1 MKKVTIQDGE
11 GQIVEKK
18 SRFIGEIKRATS
30 PEEALELVEAVRKK
44 YFDAKH
50 VCFAYVC
57 GMDGRLERYC
67 DDGEPQGTAGQPLL
81 NLLKSG
87 DITDSVL
94 IVTRYFGG
102 VLLGPGGLVRAYT
115 SAGEAAI
122 RNARLAEIATGTEV
136 RLSFPFK
143 DESTVRRLCR
153 NLTDNGASIEIK
165 DVEYQNEC
173 NMNILCRNEDYEA
186 FIKNVTDTL
195 SGCVSVEK
203 KDEAVIL
210 YKEITNG
217 KN

>member
-18 SRFIGEIKRATS
+18 SRFIGELKKVS
-30 PEEALELVEAVRKK
+30 DPEDALSKVEAVRKK

-67 DDGEPQGTAGQPLL
+67 DDGEPSGTAGQPLL
-81 NLLKSG
+81 NLLKTG
-87 DITDSVL
+87 GITDSVL

-102 VLLGPGGLVRAYT
+102 ILLGPGGLARAYT

-122 RNARLAEIATGTEV
+122 SNAKLAEIARGTEV

-153 NLTDNGASIEIK
+153 NLSDNGAAIEIK

-173 NMNILCRNEDYEA
+173 SMNILCRNEDFDA
-186 FIKNVTDTL
+186 FIKKVTDTL
-195 SGCVSVEK
+195 AGCVSVEK
-203 KDEAVIL
+203 KDESLMFI
-210 YKEITNG
+210 
-217 KN
+217 